1 MDLNSGKNMKRI
13 WLAIGLMGMS
23 TLVQAAAPNGTAG
36 FQFLKS
42 YSGARAAGMAG
53 ALVAVAPDMSA
64 ISCNP
69 AGIAL
74 LTRRTGSF
82 SYLNHLLDF
91 NAGHVGYL
99 HPGVGPGSIAGSIT
113 YMDYGS
119 FDRRDQNNQELGEFR
134 AGSIAFTGAYAM
146 QPLPN
151 LYAGAGLKYIRA
163 SIDGYAS
170 DAVAMD
176 GGVLYRIP
184 SQEMAIGVSFANLG
198 KVLSA
203 FISGKDPLPSVLRM
217 GVAKRLAHLP
227 LMLSL
232 QLYKYSDEEW
242 HGALGGEFTLTEN
255 VFLRLGYDQAGR
267 EMHVDQSGDSF
278 AGAAFGLGA
287 VWREFQ
293 IDYAISSMGALG
305 VLNRFT
311 LTGSF

>member
-1 MDLNSGKNMKRI
+1 MEFISGKNMKRT
-13 WLAIGLMGMS
+13 WLVIGLMGMN
-23 TLVQAAAPNGTAG
+23 TLGWAAAPNGTAG
-36 FQFLKS
+36 FQFLKNHT
-42 YSGARAAGMAG
+42 GARSAGMAG

-74 LTRRTGSF
+74 LSQRTGSF

-99 HPGVGPGSIAGSIT
+99 QPGVGPGSIAAGIT

-119 FDRRDQNNQELGEFR
+119 FDRRDKDNQDLGEFG

-163 SIDGYAS
+163 SIDDYSS
-170 DAVAMD
+170 DAVALD
-176 GGVLYRIP
+176 GGLLYRIP
-184 SQEMAIGVSFANLG
+184 AQELAIGVSFANFG
-198 KVLSA
+198 KVLNP
-203 FISGKDPLPSVLRM
+203 FISGKDPLPTVFRFGFS
-217 GVAKRLAHLP
+217 KKLAHLP
-227 LMLSL
+227 LLLSA

-255 VFLRLGYDQAGR
+255 IFLRLGYDQSGR

-278 AGAAFGLGA
+278 AGAALGLGA

-311 LTGSF
+311 LTGNF

>member
-1 MDLNSGKNMKRI
+1 MEFISGKNMKRT
-13 WLAIGLMGMS
+13 WLVIGLMGMN
-23 TLVQAAAPNGTAG
+23 TLGWAAAPNGTAG
-36 FQFLKS
+36 FQFLKNHT
-42 YSGARAAGMAG
+42 GARSAGMAG

-74 LTRRTGSF
+74 LSQRTGSF

-99 HPGVGPGSIAGSIT
+99 QPGVGPGSIAAGIT

-119 FDRRDQNNQELGEFR
+119 FDRRDKDNQDLGEFG

-163 SIDGYAS
+163 SIDDYSS
-170 DAVAMD
+170 DAVALD
-176 GGVLYRIP
+176 GGLLYRIP
-184 SQEMAIGVSFANLG
+184 AQELAIGVSFANFG
-198 KVLSA
+198 KVLNP
-203 FISGKDPLPSVLRM
+203 FISGKDPLPTVFRFGFS
-217 GVAKRLAHLP
+217 KKLAHLP
-227 LMLSL
+227 LLLSA

-242 HGALGGEFTLTEN
+242 HGALGGELTLTEN
-255 VFLRLGYDQAGR
+255 IFLRLGYDQSGR

-278 AGAAFGLGA
+278 AGAALGLGA

-311 LTGSF
+311 LTGNF